1 MLARNW
7 RSWARLARFSYLES
21 RDMISGAMEGQGER
35 GKWQRGERE
44 VAEGRE
50 GRARGEER
58 VRGEGEVAE
67 ECSKW

>member
-7 RSWARLARFSYLES
+7 RSWARLARFSYLEN

-44 VAEGRE
+44 EQGE
-50 GRARGEER
+50 RGESKG
-58 VRGEGEVAE
+58 RGK
-67 ECSKW
+67 SKGRGGSGRGV